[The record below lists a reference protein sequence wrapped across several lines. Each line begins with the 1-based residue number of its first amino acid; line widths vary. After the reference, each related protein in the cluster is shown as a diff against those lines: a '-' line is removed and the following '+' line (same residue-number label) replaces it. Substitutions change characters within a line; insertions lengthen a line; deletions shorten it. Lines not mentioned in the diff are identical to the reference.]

1 MDLQMSK
8 LWMLY
13 CRHCIQLLPLALGIG
28 VQLPMYAAVSTATIT
43 ANIVKPVSLNTQS
56 GLKFADVSSK
66 NSAGTVILSPNGSRI
81 ATGGADIKSGETS
94 EPATFKVQGEPNAV
108 YTINLPVSTVLT
120 NPSGGTMVVNK
131 FTSLPATS
139 GLIDANGQ
147 QILTVG
153 ATLNVGGN
161 QAYGSYAGT
170 MVVTI
175 QYN

>member
-1 MDLQMSK
+1 MNLHLPNFCTLCS
-8 LWMLY
+8 
-13 CRHCIQLLPLALGIG
+13 RHCIQLLPLVLGIG

-43 ANIVKPVSLNTQS
+43 ANIVKPVSLNAQS
-56 GLKFADVSSK
+56 GLKFADVTSK
-66 NSAGTVILSPNGSRI
+66 NSAGTVILSPNGSRV
-81 ATGGADIKSGETS
+81 ATGGVDIKSGESS
-94 EPATFKVQGEPNAV
+94 EPATFKVQGEPNAA
-108 YTINLPVSTVLT
+108 YTINLPNSTVLT
-120 NPSGGTMVVNK
+120 TPSGGTMVVNK
-131 FTSLPATS
+131 FTSLPAIS

-153 ATLNVGGN
+153 ATLNVGSN